1 MANVKYRQRFPGG
14 KWKSYGS
21 PSEFNKNAEFYT
33 DIIKNYDELPSIAVY
48 HIGFCR
54 HNADTR
60 YFNHVTKRYKLVYV
74 LEGDGWFNGLRVRSG
89 QGFLMWQNHVN
100 SMSADIRL
108 PWKYMTVRSKKCR
121 R

>member
-54 HNADTR
+54 HNAAELQDQMR
-60 YFNHVTKRYKLVYV
+60 QQVI
-74 LEGDGWFNGLRVRSG
+74 
-89 QGFLMWQNHVN
+89 FLLF
-100 SMSADIRL
+100 RL
-108 PWKYMTVRSKKCR
+108 QI
-121 R
+121 